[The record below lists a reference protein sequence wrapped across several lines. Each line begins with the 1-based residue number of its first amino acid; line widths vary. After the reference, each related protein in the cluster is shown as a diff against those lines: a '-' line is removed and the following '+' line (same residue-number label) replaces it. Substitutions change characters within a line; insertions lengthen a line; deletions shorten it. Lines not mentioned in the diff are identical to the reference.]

1 MTRSYTRLN
10 KALASAE
17 LTTNVILPHD
27 LKAMRHADALA
38 QSSTHPKHRLGAVL
52 YRRGKAIG
60 EGVNSQRSH
69 PFQAKHNPFSMNLH
83 AELDA
88 LIDGFK
94 SHPEDIGG
102 ASIAVSRI
110 RRGNTFGCSY
120 PCEHCLPALI
130 EAGISRIV
138 CYDVNDNVTAI
149 KI

>member
-1 MTRSYTRLN
+1 MPRSYTRLN
-10 KALASAE
+10 LALSSVETDKITLADTKALQQ
-17 LTTNVILPHD
+17 
-27 LKAMRHADALA
+27 ADSLAAL
-38 QSSTHPKHRLGAVL
+38 SEHPKHKLGAVIFHRNRV
-52 YRRGKAIG
+52 YG
-60 EGVNSQRSH
+60 EGYNRLKSH
-69 PFQAKHNPFSMNLH
+69 TFQAKHNPFSMNLH

-88 LIDGFK
+88 LIDGFR
-94 SHPEDIGG
+94 SHPNDIGG

-110 RRGNTFGCSY
+110 RRSDTFGCSY